1 MGVSVLPPLALMPLG
16 TGNELSRRLG
26 WGEAYS
32 PRKPISSILEQVR
45 AAPVV
50 PVDQWTVG
58 FVETAGEATPG
69 SSREV
74 KMSCFLSVGFDAF
87 IAHQFH
93 LKREANPG
101 KPRSR
106 AANKLWHV
114 WFGLGV
120 TFKKQP
126 VLSHSIRLFIDG
138 APVPIP
144 DTIRC
149 IHVLNIRTTGD
160 GLDLFRDSHTPT
172 KRDLLAGQVR
182 HSYADGVVEVVG
194 TEGPLHLVKL
204 RVARGSHALRLGQGR
219 EVRLEM
225 QEREDGKPFPMQVEG
240 EPFLQPPSV
249 VTIKNPVHRMFLRG
263 PRDADDDPVARALV
277 KPNDEEEEQDEK
289 EVEGN

>member
-1 MGVSVLPPLALMPLG
+1 MPLG

-26 WGEAYS
+26 WGEAYNIK
-32 PRKPISSILEQVR
+32 KPIQLFLDQVKV
-45 AAPVV
+45 APVV
-50 PVDQWTVG
+50 PVDQWTVTLAESG
-58 FVETAGEATPG
+58 GDRAV
-69 SSREV
+69 REV

-120 TFKKQP
+120 AFKKQP
-126 VLSHSIRLFIDG
+126 VLSHSIKLFIDDV
-138 APVPIP
+138 AVPIP

-149 IHVLNIRTTGD
+149 IHILNIRTTGD

-204 RVARGSHALRLGQGR
+204 RVARGSHAVRLGQGKLI
-219 EVRLEM
+219 RLEM
-225 QEREDGKPFPMQVEG
+225 QEREDGRPFPMQVEG

-249 VTIKNPVHRMFLRG
+249 VTVSNPTHRLFLRG
-263 PRDADDDPVARALV
+263 TRDPDDDPIARALII
-277 KPNDEEEEQDEK
+277 PNDEEEDQDEREIDRVK
-289 EVEGN
+289 EIFEGGAE